1 MATSTAPNTGAAQHL
16 HPTRSLVSAVWDIR
30 YDTLPQPVIHHAK
43 RALLDYLACAIS
55 GSQSEPGRALMDYLR
70 TADRSTDA
78 TVIGTGERLSTM
90 NAALAN
96 GTHAHAYDFDD
107 GQTKASAHAGGVI
120 FSAVL
125 PAAEQLRSSA
135 RDTLLAAVVGYE
147 VMLRISSAMH
157 PASWSRGF
165 HNTPIAG
172 VFGATAGVAR
182 LLGLTVDQTVHALG
196 HAGSFA
202 GGLFEFLGEGADTK
216 RVHPGKAARD
226 GILCAEMGKRG
237 ITGPTKVLEG
247 THGFFRAFADGQVKW
262 DRLLDGIG
270 REFSIA
276 DMYFKPY
283 PCCRHL
289 HAIIEGIEGLKRE
302 QAIAAADVKRITT
315 SLYKV
320 GTKHD
325 HRHCDTLLDAQMSIP
340 VAAALAIVCDDV
352 TIHSFTREMLDRP
365 DVRTLIERTDVRAD
379 DECERVYPGD
389 RRAIIEIE
397 LVSGA
402 KRRIVVNNPKG
413 ESQQPMTDADLEQ
426 KLTANCAPVIGA
438 EHCARLIRGVWD
450 MEGLHDVDLLVRC
463 GR

>member
-1 MATSTAPNTGAAQHL
+1 
-16 HPTRSLVSAVWDIR
+16 
-30 YDTLPQPVIHHAK
+30 VIHHAK

-55 GSQSEPGRALMDYLR
+55 GSQSEPGHALMDYLHS
-70 TADRSTDA
+70 ADKSSDA
-78 TVIGTGERLSTM
+78 TVIGTRHRLSTM

-125 PAAEQLRSSA
+125 PAAEQYRSSA
-135 RDTLLAAVVGYE
+135 RDTLLAAIVGYE

-182 LLGLTVDQTVHALG
+182 LLGLTVEQTVHALG

-216 RVHPGKAARD
+216 RVYPGKAARD
-226 GILCAEMGKRG
+226 GILCAEMAKRG

-247 THGFFRAFADGQVKW
+247 SHGFFRAFADSQVKW
-262 DRLLDGIG
+262 ERLLDGIG
-270 REFSIA
+270 TDYSIA

-289 HAIIEGIEGLKRE
+289 HAIIEGIEALKRE
-302 QAIAAADVKRITT
+302 QPIAPADVKSITV

-320 GTKHD
+320 GAKHD
-325 HRHCDTLLDAQMSIP
+325 HKHCDALLDAQMSIP
-340 VAAALAIVCDDV
+340 VAAALAIVCDSV
-352 TIHSFTREMLDRP
+352 TIRSFTHERLDRA
-365 DVRTLIERTDVRAD
+365 DVRTLIQATQVRAD
-379 DECERVYPGD
+379 EGCERIYPGD
-389 RRAIIEIE
+389 RRAIVE
-397 LVSGA
+397 LGLASGGS
-402 KRRIVVNNPKG
+402 RRIVVTNPKG
-413 ESQQPMTDADLEQ
+413 ESQQPMTDADLEH
-426 KLTANCAPVIGA
+426 KLAANCTAVIGA
-438 EHCARLIRGVWD
+438 EHCARLARAVWD
-450 MEGLHDVDLLVRC
+450 FEGLHDVDLVVRC
-463 GR
+463 GG